1 MNRIWWLRRKIKKYP
16 LKIFIIIV
24 IIIVL
29 SIILFRGCTGIF
41 KDICK
46 TMAGMACNGLGKVS
60 VNLAGTD
67 NPGDDSNII
76 TKLVMN
82 DLYLDF
88 HTVEEESKV
97 CSETA
102 ETETDFYQEPEE
114 KETVPQQ
121 SLLEAAAQ
129 VIPLDNLLSY
139 EYVLE
144 NFYVVPSVTT
154 LRREVLDLEKI
165 SGTDVTI
172 EKNSEK
178 PQILI
183 FHTHSK
189 ETFSDSNINNKTIV
203 DVGDYLTQLLT
214 GYGYNVMHLTE
225 SFDFVNGVLD
235 RSEAYT
241 YANKRLDEIL
251 EENPSIQVVIDL
263 HRDGVAE
270 DKRLVTEINGKATAK
285 IMLFNGISY
294 TNEQGDIDYLY
305 NPYITENL
313 AMTYKMYLLGKIHY
327 PSLFRCIYISGYRYC
342 LHHVPRSMLIEAG
355 AQTNTFEEVY
365 NAMEP
370 LAELIDKELTES

>member
-16 LKIFIIIV
+16 LKIFMIIV

-29 SIILFRGCTGIF
+29 SVIIFRGCTGIF

-102 ETETDFYQEPEE
+102 ETETDFYREPEE

-225 SFDFVNGVLD
+225 SFDFINGVLD

>member
-24 IIIVL
+24 TIIIL

-46 TMAGMACNGLGKVS
+46 TMAGMANNGLGKVS
-60 VNLAGTD
+60 VKLVGTD
-67 NPGDDSNII
+67 KPDDDSNMI

-88 HTVEEESKV
+88 HSVEEESKA
-97 CSETA
+97 CLEPA
-102 ETETDFYQEPEE
+102 EIETDFYQEPEE
-114 KETVPQQ
+114 KETVQQQ

-129 VIPLDNLLSY
+129 IIPMDNLLSY

-165 SGTDVTI
+165 SGTDLTI
-172 EKNSEK
+172 EKKSEN

-189 ETFSDSNINNKTIV
+189 EAFSDSSVNNKTIV
-203 DVGDYLTQLLT
+203 DAGDYLTQLLT

-241 YANKRLDEIL
+241 YANTRLDEIL

-313 AMTYKMYLLGKIHY
+313 AMTYQMYLLGKIHY